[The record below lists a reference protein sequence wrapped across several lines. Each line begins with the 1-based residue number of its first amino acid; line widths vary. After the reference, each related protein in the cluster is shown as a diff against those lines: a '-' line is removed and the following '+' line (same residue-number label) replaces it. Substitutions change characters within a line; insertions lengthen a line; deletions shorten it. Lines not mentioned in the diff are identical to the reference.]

1 VRCCVHDSVP
11 SLRCLCLAESRLQL
25 AQATSD
31 GLITHYALLVCGAG
45 AILTPLLANMS
56 ANSLLLQNII
66 DQNNLMGLDIDHA
79 IEMPDTVVD
88 DCEV

>member
-1 VRCCVHDSVP
+1 MAHC
-11 SLRCLCLAESRLQL
+11 
-25 AQATSD
+25 
-31 GLITHYALLVCGAG
+31 ALLIRDAG

-79 IEMPDTVVD
+79 IERPDTLVD